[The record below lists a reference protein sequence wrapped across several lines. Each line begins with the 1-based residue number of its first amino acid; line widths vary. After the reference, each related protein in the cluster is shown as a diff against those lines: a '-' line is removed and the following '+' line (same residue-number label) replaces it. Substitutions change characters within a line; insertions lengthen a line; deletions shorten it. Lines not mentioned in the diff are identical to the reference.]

1 MLKITIRE
9 LAFDTTRAYALPSI
23 STVETADNAWILTL
37 SVSLVIDSTTGSAG
51 FVIFRIVMLCVFSDV
66 ITAYVLFCI

>member
-23 STVETADNAWILTL
+23 STVETANGAAILAL
-37 SVSLVIDSTTGSAG
+37 SLRVVVDFTIGSTGSG
-51 FVIFRIVMLCVFSDV
+51 DV
-66 ITAYVLFCI
+66 

>member
-23 STVETADNAWILTL
+23 STVETANGAAILAL
-37 SVSLVIDSTTGSAG
+37 SLRVVVDFTIGSTG
-51 FVIFRIVMLCVFSDV
+51 FVISRIVMLLVSTDV
-66 ITAYVLFCI
+66 IIAYMLFCI